1 VQKKL
6 QQSQNIGKTVMASQ
20 DEELATLQDLIKAKR
35 TNTADHTIYDMNI
48 RLSIAET
55 RELSGD

>member
-1 VQKKL
+1 
-6 QQSQNIGKTVMASQ
+6 MASQ

-35 TNTADHTIYDMNI
+35 NNTAAKKTIYDMNT